1 LCTLII
7 RHRSSPPS
15 LLFVQPCRFQ
25 E

>member
-1 LCTLII
+1 LRTLII
-7 RHRSSPPS
+7 RHRSSPLS